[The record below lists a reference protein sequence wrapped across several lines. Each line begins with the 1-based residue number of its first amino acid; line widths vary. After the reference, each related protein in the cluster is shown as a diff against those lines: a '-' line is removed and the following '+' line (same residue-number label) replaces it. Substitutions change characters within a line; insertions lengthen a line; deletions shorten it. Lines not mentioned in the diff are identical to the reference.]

1 MLSGAQGWALVS
13 DFTEPGHWS
22 RPPASSPE
30 TVGLCYWHAV
40 LFVLLCCEIVLFV
53 GLCCKTLLFVTVLF
67 ETALFVMLCCETGVM
82 MSSTKGASKARRD
95 DMNGEIRNMRELLPL
110 GPVDR
115 RRLSYLHSMAAICT
129 FIRKACY
136 YPELQAEG
144 SGSPLPGADLL
155 QALPG
160 FIVALTGE
168 GKLLSVSEN
177 VEDYLGYSVVDVLQ
191 GDTFYDMVDSA
202 DVEEVRSR
210 LEAASAQ
217 GTDAVFVC
225 RFHTSRPLR
234 LRQEGGG
241 CSMLVRGRFQASPGS
256 SGRSPSAPRRSLV
269 ALCTPTVDRLSERD
283 AAWAPGHFQSS
294 HRLDMTFHQVSD
306 SVLFHL
312 GYPEEQLIGR
322 SWYGLLHPEDL
333 RIGEAAHRRLQQGD
347 EAVSV
352 EMVLRLQ
359 HQDLSW
365 VWLYVRAARNSGTA
379 RQEVSC
385 TNYVISETE
394 ASFLRQK
401 TGAHLPGALEE
412 SLLLGSP
419 GAPGQAGGPSGG
431 CKRHRE
437 GPRFEEEPWAKRG
450 GVPVP
455 ERADHTWDICSPT
468 LLTDGPVFP
477 STPPLSPDSAHS
489 TILTEAQ
496 SPHFP
501 YSYSEGFPP
510 SQESSPPHQSLQTM
524 SDTPF
529 YPSGLG
535 AEFFRS
541 PSCYGFPASSTNLRL
556 VPDFL
561 SGPGPCGAVT
571 GVEFRP
577 EDFSLPAHSPEGA
590 GPFLSVHSTALL
602 TPDPSPTT
610 AESHFLY
617 SQEERAEISVLA
629 QQISSLAN
637 SFHMCHSQSLA
648 QNQHPTPSP
657 ALSSD
662 FSSALSP
669 DLSPTHN
676 PTLSSVLSP
685 TLSSAPSPTLCS
697 GPSST
702 LSSALSST
710 LSSAPSPTLS
720 SALSLPSEFSEASC
734 SSPQE
739 SPREAQLDLDEE
751 VIACLLGHL
760 DQSPGPHPG
769 LTSACPLTHTC
780 THPLLDVQ
788 GLMVFITA
796 QEDKL
801 TLDPCALP
809 SGHHGNSNELYQL
822 SQFPCGNLQQDGL
835 LEESMY

>member
-1 MLSGAQGWALVS
+1 
-13 DFTEPGHWS
+13 
-22 RPPASSPE
+22 
-30 TVGLCYWHAV
+30 
-40 LFVLLCCEIVLFV
+40 
-53 GLCCKTLLFVTVLF
+53 
-67 ETALFVMLCCETGVM
+67 
-82 MSSTKGASKARRD
+82 
-95 DMNGEIRNMRELLPL
+95 MRELLPL

-168 GKLLSVSEN
+168 GKLSVSEN

-489 TILTEAQ
+489 SILTEAQ
-496 SPHFP
+496 SPDFP
-501 YSYSEGFPP
+501 
-510 SQESSPPHQSLQTM
+510 TA
-524 SDTPF
+524 TPKASR
-529 YPSGLG
+529 PLRRAHPLIS
-535 AEFFRS
+535 RS
-541 PSCYGFPASSTNLRL
+541 RRSSSTNLRL

-571 GVEFRP
+571 GVPFRP

-590 GPFLSVHSTALL
+590 GPFLSAHSTALL

-662 FSSALSP
+662 
-669 DLSPTHN
+669 
-676 PTLSSVLSP
+676 
-685 TLSSAPSPTLCS
+685 
-697 GPSST
+697 
-702 LSSALSST
+702 LSSALK
-710 LSSAPSPTLS
+710 
-720 SALSLPSEFSEASC
+720 
-734 SSPQE
+734 

-801 TLDPCALP
+801 TLDPRALP